1 MEFKKISDELV
12 EVIDDC
18 GESTVVTMEEAVELG
33 YIELTYKGKPCT
45 YKELAKL
52 TGRHIMSVHHLVHKY
67 GYTTVEEVL
76 AHYNKLDEQKY
87 TYKGKIIKLKELEP
101 ITGKSASTMS
111 AVAVSHG
118 FNTGEQIVDYYAGL
132 SENVFTYQGKEM
144 SIEAFA
150 KLINRK
156 AANLVGIARR
166 NNIHTGEELLEHL
179 KVLDS
184 KLRGII
190 IYKGKQIKIAE
201 FAELVDRDPNYI
213 AGVANKVGKN
223 GEDIIDYLNKIKAP
237 KPTNFTYKGKP
248 IYIDEIGKLVGKSGQ
263 SVAVLAK
270 THRFNTAE
278 EIIDYYNTIGVTYK
292 GERMQLSELAERTGI
307 SVNVLRR
314 LAREHNN
321 ATGDELVG
329 LYYGSKQK
337 EKEKKSLTYNGEHY
351 TYDEFARKVGIE
363 AGRVKYAAQTFGY
376 NTGEE
381 ILVYL
386 NDADSKKRVFTYKG
400 KTIGIRAF
408 AREVHEQLGVSE
420 RSIRGLLERRDFST
434 GEQVIEYIENS
445 NFMKRRAS
453 NVKGKNT
460 DFTYK
465 GVKISRAAFAKKVA
479 PILGVSDTSIKQNI
493 TDNKFTTGEEVIEH
507 YNSDEYREN
516 KKYNGRPF
524 FYNEQQ
530 MTVVDFAK
538 LISEQCGLPES
549 KIISAVYSHKF
560 NTGEELLDFFR
571 SRGYIK

>member
-18 GESTVVTMEEAVELG
+18 GESTVVTMEEAVNLG

-45 YKELAKL
+45 YRELAKL
-52 TGRHIMSVHHLVHKY
+52 AGRHITSVCSLAHKH

-76 AHYNKLDEQKY
+76 AHYSKLDEQKY

-111 AVAVSHG
+111 AVAVNHG
-118 FNTGEQIVDYYAGL
+118 FTTGEQIVDYYTSL

-144 SIEAFA
+144 SIEEFA
-150 KLINRK
+150 KLVNRK
-156 AANLVGIARR
+156 AANLVGMVRR

-179 KVLDS
+179 RAHDS

-190 IYKGKQIKIAE
+190 IYKGEQIKIAE
-201 FAELVDRDPNYI
+201 FAKLVDREPNYI

-223 GEDIIDYLNKIKAP
+223 GEDIIDYLNNIKAP
-237 KPTNFTYKGKP
+237 KLTNFTYKGKP
-248 IYIDEIGKLVGKSGQ
+248 IYVDEIGKLVGRSGQ
-263 SVAVLAK
+263 AVATMAK
-270 THRFNTAE
+270 NHGFTTAE
-278 EIIDYYNTIGVTYK
+278 EIIDYYSGIGVTYK
-292 GERMQLSELAERTGI
+292 GERMQLPELAERTGI

-314 LAREHNN
+314 LARVCKH
-321 ATGDELVG
+321 ATGDELVEI
-329 LYYGSKQK
+329 YYCSKQE
-337 EKEKKSLTYNGEHY
+337 EKEKKSLTYKGEHY
-351 TYDEFARKVGIE
+351 TYDEFARKANVE

-376 NTGEE
+376 NNGEE
-381 ILVYL
+381 ILTYFK
-386 NDADSKKRVFTYKG
+386 DADSKKRAFTYKG

-408 AREVHEQLGVSE
+408 AREICEQLGVSE
-420 RSIRGLLERRDFST
+420 RSIRGLLERRNFST

-445 NFMKRRAS
+445 DFMKRRTS

-460 DFTYK
+460 DFTYN

-479 PILGVSDTSIKQNI
+479 PLLGVSDTSIKQNI
-493 TDNKFTTGEEVIEH
+493 TDNKFTTGEEVLEY

-524 FYNEQQ
+524 FYNGKQ

-538 LISEQCGLPES
+538 LISEQYGLAES
-549 KIISAVYSHKF
+549 KTINAVYGYKF

-571 SRGYIK
+571 SKGYIK